1 MDALFFGNFFHFHQS
16 QAVRFRSVH
25 AAFFGSQLAYR
36 FRVNPTTRV
45 RSSARVR
52 FGCHTPSSMSE
63 IEEVKEVKAPAA
75 APEPTEKDVINT
87 FQQLRQD
94 VQAMFSKINELEN
107 EKGEHTLVIGPSP
120 YLHHATATPPSVPLF
135 HPCSLISLFASDY
148 RRRVCRLLSLSPRR
162 CFFFFLVLTAAAF
175 STFFPFHT
183 NQQTRSRTW
192 TPRASAS
199 GSSAVFWWS
208 ARWRRCCRRCRRT
221 RRGSR
226 L

>member
-75 APEPTEKDVINT
+75 APEPTEIKLHLGDRKLERWVEDLKAAPAKLNALKDAVVDLALKLHETHAGVNDLEVSIGDMDS
-87 FQQLRQD
+87 D
-94 VQAMFSKINELEN
+94 VMSTAYELEHLQ
-107 EKGEHTLVIGPSP
+107 EQIAEQGPEQAR
-120 YLHHATATPPSVPLF
+120 LRKATAAMQKQLEQLAAV
-135 HPCSLISLFASDY
+135 
-148 RRRVCRLLSLSPRR
+148 RVGPRM
-162 CFFFFLVLTAAAF
+162 
-175 STFFPFHT
+175 H
-183 NQQTRSRTW
+183 
-192 TPRASAS
+192 
-199 GSSAVFWWS
+199 G
-208 ARWRRCCRRCRRT
+208 
-221 RRGSR
+221 
-226 L
+226 